1 MPTAKTARVK
11 LPPKLKPVFLGA
23 ARYRGSYGGRGSGKT
38 RTFAK
43 MAAIRAYQAAANGQ
57 SGVILCGREFM
68 NSLDESSMS
77 EVKAAIADE
86 AWLTPFFDIGEKYIR
101 TDGLTGRVDFRFA
114 GLRHN
119 LDSLKSKARILVAWI
134 DEAEN
139 VSEAA
144 WRKLTPTVREDGS
157 EIWLTWN
164 PEKLDSPTNVRFREK
179 PPEGARIVEM
189 NWRDNPWFPSVLE
202 AERLSD
208 QARLDPDTYHHVW
221 EGGYLTNSDSQVLAG
236 KWEVRDFEVLPS
248 WDGPYQGGDFGFAQD
263 PTAAVRCYVHGD
275 TLYVSHEAGKVGL
288 ELDHTAG
295 FLSARIPEFAA
306 HVTRWDSARPESI
319 SYLSRH
325 GLPRSVAVQK
335 WKGSVED
342 GVSFLR
348 SFRRIV
354 VHSRCVGLAKEM
366 RLYSYKVDRL
376 TGDVTST
383 IVDAHNHFIDAL
395 RYAVGPMIRRRFEPA
410 KARTTTTMG
419 AY

>member
-1 MPTAKTARVK
+1 MATARVR
-11 LPPKLKPVFLGA
+11 LPPKLRPVFLGD

-57 SGVILCGREFM
+57 SGVVLCGREFM

-77 EVKAAIADE
+77 EVKSAIADE
-86 AWLTPFFDIGEKYIR
+86 AWLAPFFDLGEKYIR
-101 TDGLTGRVDFRFA
+101 TTGLPGRVDFRFA

-119 LDSLKSKARILVAWI
+119 LDSLKSKARILIAWI

-139 VSEAA
+139 VTEAA

-164 PEKLDSPTNVRFREK
+164 PEKIDSPTNKRFRVS
-179 PPEGARIVEM
+179 PPEGAKIVEL

-208 QARLDPDTYHHVW
+208 QSRLDPDTYQHVW
-221 EGGYLTNSDSQVLAG
+221 EGGYLTNSDRQVLAG
-236 KWEVRDFEVLPS
+236 KWEVRDFEVSPS

-263 PTAAVRCYVHGD
+263 PTAAVRCYVSGD
-275 TLYVSHEAGKVGL
+275 TLFVSHEAGKVGL
-288 ELDHTAG
+288 ELDHTTN
-295 FLSARIPEFAA
+295 FLKQRIPDFDC
-306 HVTRWDSARPESI
+306 HTTRWDSARPESI
-319 SYLSRH
+319 SFLSRH
-325 GLPRSVAVQK
+325 GLPRSVAVEK

-342 GVSFLR
+342 GIQFLR

-354 VHSRCVGLAKEM
+354 IHSRCTELAKEA
-366 RLYSYKVDRL
+366 RLYSYKIDRL
-376 TGDVTST
+376 TQEILTD
-383 IVDAHNHFIDAL
+383 IVDAHNHYIDAL
-395 RYAVGPMIRRRFEPA
+395 RYAVGPMIKRSGSVAMFLSSRNR
-410 KARTTTTMG
+410 
-419 AY
+419 